1 MDQLLAI
8 RVFVCAVESGSLA
21 SAGRQL
27 GLSPAMAGRHL
38 RALEDHL
45 NVRLLQ
51 RSTRQLSVTEA
62 GQRYVERCKPILA
75 ELDDASREV
84 ADRDQPLRGT
94 LRVSAPVTF
103 GHRHLGS
110 TVSRYLAAHP
120 GMRVELSLTDRHVD
134 LLAAGIDVA
143 IRIGELFDENLTVRR
158 LASCHMVVC
167 AAPGYLQ
174 EHGVPATP
182 SELSRHACLAF
193 KGAVSTGDWTFIG
206 PDGEGHAGLTDAR
219 LQSDNMDMLR
229 ATAVTGGGMVY
240 GPDFALADALNDGSL
255 VRVLENYR
263 TTELPVHAVF
273 PTARYIPRTVRDFV
287 DRLAAELNGEST
299 FLACPTSNL

>member
-8 RVFVCAVESGSLA
+8 RVFVGAVESGSLA
-21 SAGRQL
+21 AAGRQL

-84 ADRDQPLRGT
+84 ADRNQPLRGT

-158 LASCHMVVC
+158 LASCHMVAC

-193 KGAVSTGDWTFIG
+193 KGALSTGDWTFIG
-206 PDGEGHAGLTDAR
+206 PDGERHAGITDAR
-219 LQSDNMDMLR
+219 LQADNMDMLR
-229 ATAVTGGGMVY
+229 ATAITGGGIVY
-240 GPDFALADALNDGSL
+240 GPDFALADALSDGSL

-263 TTELPVHAVF
+263 TTVLPVHAVF
-273 PTARYIPRTVRDFV
+273 PTARYIPRMVRDFV

-299 FLACPTSNL
+299 FLACPTSDL

>member
-8 RVFVCAVESGSLA
+8 RVFICAVESGSLA
-21 SAGRQL
+21 AAGRQL

-143 IRIGELFDENLTVRR
+143 IRIGELIDENLTVRR

-174 EHGVPATP
+174 EYGVPATP

-206 PDGEGHAGLTDAR
+206 PDGERHAGLTDAR

-273 PTARYIPRTVRDFV
+273 PTARYIPRMVRDFV
-287 DRLAAELNGEST
+287 DRLAAEFNGEST
-299 FLACPTSNL
+299 FLACPTSDR